1 MSIDLS
7 QSSCEACKVDAP
19 VLSNEEIKD
28 YQSKLPSWSVIDDEG
43 INRLVC
49 SFAFM
54 NYKDSISFTNKVAK
68 LAEQEDHHPE
78 IILEWGKVTV
88 AWWSHKIKGLHKND
102 FICASKTDTLYQEN

>member
-43 INRLVC
+43 INRLIC

-68 LAEQEDHHPE
+68 LAEEEDHEDVEHQCDA
-78 IILEWGKVTV
+78 LAQVV
-88 AWWSHKIKGLHKND
+88 HGLG
-102 FICASKTDTLYQEN
+102 